1 MCMLYYHQEVT
12 IMIIAHKESNVDGK
26 KQSLSEHLFSVAEY
40 SEETG
45 THIELANFMY
55 LVGILHDLGK
65 ADRRFQHYINNGT
78 KDRVNHSSAGG
89 KYLVNV
95 LAGIPRT
102 RSQKVMNE
110 IIQYIVFSH
119 HGLFDVVNFECD
131 YIMGRRLTYDKDE
144 DYHFEED
151 VIPFVNQLKEDIFK
165 KKGKT
170 LEDFYSDALK
180 EFKAIDGKIVELCN
194 QKKKTLQRNAYAYY
208 LHCFV
213 RLGLSIL
220 KEGDIYDSAN
230 VFEDDKTKKIDE
242 TEEEAFFK
250 RSLTAVENIAGQFSE
265 SENPSELNKNRVFL
279 SEQLRVAGIQNNYG
293 IYKLEMP
300 TGSGKT
306 HASLRYAINNACSH
320 NKKRIFYITA
330 FLSVLEQNA
339 AVIKKT
345 LSDSD
350 YILEHH
356 SNIISERDTNSDE
369 ESSTLDYRQKQY
381 LIDSWNSPVV
391 LTTMV
396 QFFQTMF
403 KDKSSNIR
411 RFHQFIDGVIIIDEV
426 QSLPVNVL
434 YHFNLMMNFMSTI
447 MKTSIVLC
455 TATQPALDYSE
466 LDYPIEYAR
475 NADLAVLDET
485 MKRSFARVDAYNLI
499 GKNQQ
504 TLNTNELIDRINY
517 DLSSYKSVLIILNT
531 KKAVLTLYEELKKVS
546 KAKIFYLTTN
556 LCAAHRI
563 EIINEIK
570 DYTEKIASEG
580 VSDSEKII
588 VVSTQLVEAGV
599 DFDFNVVYRSL
610 SGVDSLIQA
619 AGRCNRNGKL
629 TRGLF
634 KIFKYDEENLKS
646 LKEIE
651 EARNAS
657 LYAMNQLNVMNNDQA
672 FGLEELQ
679 VLYYEKHY
687 ANQTSLMGYNK
698 KGTNLIELLGY
709 NQEARDS
716 CDELD
721 SSLLIAQ
728 SFLTAGKSFD
738 LISQE
743 TVTVI
748 VPYFFSDTHIN
759 VLDYIEELHESI
771 QKYDFNNVKK
781 VLKKLQPYTIQV
793 YDIGKM
799 KDYVEELMDGSIN
812 ILLKEYYDE
821 KIGLNISALQ
831 LLLP

>member
-1 MCMLYYHQEVT
+1 
-12 IMIIAHKESNVDGK
+12 
-26 KQSLSEHLFSVAEY
+26 
-40 SEETG
+40 
-45 THIELANFMY
+45 
-55 LVGILHDLGK
+55 
-65 ADRRFQHYINNGT
+65 
-78 KDRVNHSSAGG
+78 
-89 KYLVNV
+89 
-95 LAGIPRT
+95 
-102 RSQKVMNE
+102 MN
-110 IIQYIVFSH
+110 
-119 HGLFDVVNFECD
+119 
-131 YIMGRRLTYDKDE
+131 T
-144 DYHFEED
+144 
-151 VIPFVNQLKEDIFK
+151 
-165 KKGKT
+165 
-170 LEDFYSDALK
+170 
-180 EFKAIDGKIVELCN
+180 
-194 QKKKTLQRNAYAYY
+194 
-208 LHCFV
+208 
-213 RLGLSIL
+213 
-220 KEGDIYDSAN
+220 
-230 VFEDDKTKKIDE
+230 
-242 TEEEAFFK
+242 
-250 RSLTAVENIAGQFSE
+250 
-265 SENPSELNKNRVFL
+265 SEL
-279 SEQLRVAGIQNNYG
+279 
-293 IYKLEMP
+293 IYK
-300 TGSGKT
+300 
-306 HASLRYAINNACSH
+306 
-320 NKKRIFYITA
+320 
-330 FLSVLEQNA
+330 
-339 AVIKKT
+339 
-345 LSDSD
+345 
-350 YILEHH
+350 
-356 SNIISERDTNSDE
+356 
-369 ESSTLDYRQKQY
+369 
-381 LIDSWNSPVV
+381 
-391 LTTMV
+391 
-396 QFFQTMF
+396 
-403 KDKSSNIR
+403 
-411 RFHQFIDGVIIIDEV
+411 
-426 QSLPVNVL
+426 
-434 YHFNLMMNFMSTI
+434 
-447 MKTSIVLC
+447 
-455 TATQPALDYSE
+455 
-466 LDYPIEYAR
+466 
-475 NADLAVLDET
+475 
-485 MKRSFARVDAYNLI
+485 
-499 GKNQQ
+499 
-504 TLNTNELIDRINY
+504 INY
-517 DLSSYKSVLIILNT
+517 DLSNYKSVLIILNT

>member
-1 MCMLYYHQEVT
+1 
-12 IMIIAHKESNVDGK
+12 MIIAHKESNADGK

-40 SEETG
+40 GEETG

-89 KYLVNV
+89 KYLINV

-131 YIMGRRLTYDKDE
+131 YIMGRRITYDKDE

-165 KKGKT
+165 QKGKT
-170 LEDFYSDALK
+170 LEDFYSNAVMEFEVIDRKILK
-180 EFKAIDGKIVELCN
+180 LCN
-194 QKKKTLQRNAYAYY
+194 QKNKSLLKNAYAYY

-230 VFEDDKTKKIDE
+230 VFEDDRTKKIDD

-306 HASLRYAINNACSH
+306 HASLRYAINNTCSH

-345 LSDSD
+345 LSDSEF
-350 YILEHH
+350 ILEHH
-356 SNIISERDTNSDE
+356 SNIISERDTNSDI
-369 ESSTLDYRQKQY
+369 ESSSLDYRQKQY

-447 MKTSIVLC
+447 MKTNIVLC
-455 TATQPALDYSE
+455 TATQPTLDYSE

-504 TLNTNELIDRINY
+504 TLNTNELIDKINY

-546 KAKIFYLTTN
+546 NAKIFYLTTN

-580 VSDSEKII
+580 VNDSEKII

-672 FGLEELQ
+672 FNLEELQ
-679 VLYYEKHY
+679 ALYYEKHY
-687 ANQTSLMGYNK
+687 ANQTSLMGYNT

-709 NQEARDS
+709 NKEARDS

-728 SFLTAGKSFD
+728 SFLTAGKSFN
-738 LISQE
+738 LINQE

-748 VPYFFSDTHIN
+748 VPYYFSDSHSD

-771 QKYDFNNVKK
+771 QKYEFNNVKK
-781 VLKKLQPYTIQV
+781 VLKKMQPYTIQV
-793 YDIGKM
+793 YDIGKI

-812 ILLKEYYDE
+812 ILLKEYYDKE
-821 KIGLNISALQ
+821 IGLNTSALQ
-831 LLLP
+831 LFLS

>member
-1 MCMLYYHQEVT
+1 
-12 IMIIAHKESNVDGK
+12 MIIAHKESNENGK

-40 SEETG
+40 GEETG
-45 THIELANFMY
+45 AHVKLSNFMY

-95 LAGIPRT
+95 LGKNPKT

-131 YIMGRRLTYDKDE
+131 YIIGRRITYDKNE
-144 DYHFEED
+144 EYHFEED

-165 KKGKT
+165 QKGKM
-170 LEDFYSDALK
+170 LEDFYSDALM
-180 EFKAIDGKIVELCN
+180 EFEAIDSKILKLCN

-230 VFEDDKTKKIDE
+230 VFEDERTRKIGQN
-242 TEEEAFFK
+242 EEEAFFK
-250 RSLTAVENIAGQFSE
+250 RSLVSVENIARQFSE
-265 SENPSELNKNRVFL
+265 SENQSELNKNRVFL

-306 HASLRYAINNACSH
+306 HASLRYAINNVCSH

-356 SNIISERDTNSDE
+356 SNIISERDTKSEE
-369 ESSTLDYRQKQY
+369 ESQALDYRQKQY

-411 RFHQFIDGVIIIDEV
+411 RFHQFIDGIIIIDEV

-447 MKTSIVLC
+447 MKTNIVLC
-455 TATQPALDYSE
+455 TATQPTLDYSE
-466 LDYPIEYAR
+466 LDYPIEYTQ

-499 GKNQQ
+499 GKNKQ
-504 TLNTNELIDRINY
+504 TLNTNELIDKINN
-517 DLSSYKSVLIILNT
+517 DLWNYKSILIILNT

-570 DYTEKIASEG
+570 EYTEKISSEE
-580 VSDSEKII
+580 VNDSEKII

-599 DFDFNVVYRSL
+599 DFDFNIVYRSL

-629 TRGLF
+629 SRGLF
-634 KIFKYDEENLKS
+634 KIFKYEEENLKS

-651 EARNAS
+651 EARDAS
-657 LYAMNQLNVMNNDQA
+657 LYAMNQLNITDNDQT
-672 FGLEELQ
+672 FKLEELQ
-679 VLYYEKHY
+679 ELYYEKHY
-687 ANQTSLMGYNK
+687 ANQASLMGYNTN
-698 KGTNLIELLGY
+698 GTNLIELLGY
-709 NQEARDS
+709 NKEARDS
-716 CDELD
+716 CKELNN
-721 SSLLIAQ
+721 SLFIAQ
-728 SFLTAGKSFD
+728 SFLTAGKSFN
-738 LISQE
+738 LIKQE

-748 VPYFFSDTHIN
+748 VPYFFSDNHSD
-759 VLDYIEELHESI
+759 VVVYIEELYQSI
-771 QKYDFNNVKK
+771 QKYEFNNVKNIS
-781 VLKKLQPYTIQV
+781 KKLQPYTIQV
-793 YDIGKM
+793 YDIGKI
-799 KDYVEELMDGSIN
+799 KDYVEELMDGSIY

-821 KIGLNISALQ
+821 EIGLNTSALQ
-831 LLLP
+831 LFLS